1 MPVPAWRFRAG
12 SHRHYHDAMSSLEF
26 CTDADLGYERNRT
39 AFAPGAGLV
48 LDESYRLAHLP
59 LLRPGHPRAIEQVP
73 GKFYSSG
80 RHPNVYSLVLPIDS
94 QALER
99 SAAFVELTRQLRGA
113 PFASK
118 IAWELLPKR
127 ADKLHATICGSLFVG
142 AQPYRLSDPQ
152 RAALAG
158 IGQFTIELRGLFSGN
173 VNVGRLYLPVYPQKV
188 GGGNILRRAQSAMN
202 RPLTDM
208 FLVGMWNFV
217 DDLTV
222 HESRALQDM
231 LRAWRGTC
239 VLRARVSQLWMLEAS
254 DDLVLDGRID
264 EVIEL

>member
-1 MPVPAWRFRAG
+1 
-12 SHRHYHDAMSSLEF
+12 
-26 CTDADLGYERNRT
+26 
-39 AFAPGAGLV
+39 
-48 LDESYRLAHLP
+48 
-59 LLRPGHPRAIEQVP
+59 
-73 GKFYSSG
+73 
-80 RHPNVYSLVLPIDS
+80 
-94 QALER
+94 
-99 SAAFVELTRQLRGA
+99 
-113 PFASK
+113 
-118 IAWELLPKR
+118 
-127 ADKLHATICGSLFVG
+127 
-142 AQPYRLSDPQ
+142 
-152 RAALAG
+152 
-158 IGQFTIELRGLFSGN
+158 

-231 LRAWRGTC
+231 LRAWRGSC
-239 VLRARVSQLWMLEAS
+239 VLRARVRQLWMLEAS